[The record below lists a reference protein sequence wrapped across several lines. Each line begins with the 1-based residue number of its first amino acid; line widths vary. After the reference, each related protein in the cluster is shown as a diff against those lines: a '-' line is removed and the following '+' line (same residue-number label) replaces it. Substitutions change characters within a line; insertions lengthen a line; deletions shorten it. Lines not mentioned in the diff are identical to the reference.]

1 MQFVESMLEIH
12 MKYLELIQ
20 TVFNGDK
27 QFAGALD
34 KVSSCTVLILSSS
47 SHLHSLL
54 LTTDIVLNLC
64 AKVFATNW
72 ILTHW

>member
-20 TVFNGDK
+20 IVFNGDK

-34 KVSSCTVLILSSS
+34 KVPVSHVAVTVTITSVWSNYS
-47 SHLHSLL
+47 P
-54 LTTDIVLNLC
+54 LC
-64 AKVFATNW
+64 
-72 ILTHW
+72 